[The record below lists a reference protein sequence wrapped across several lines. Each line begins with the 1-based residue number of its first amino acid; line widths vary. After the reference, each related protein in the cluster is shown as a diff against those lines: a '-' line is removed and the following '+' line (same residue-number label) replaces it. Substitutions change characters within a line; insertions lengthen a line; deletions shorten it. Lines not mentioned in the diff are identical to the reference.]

1 MHIFD
6 YLINSIM
13 LPFLNYSYHNLY
25 PNYGIAIILLTLV
38 VKIIFYPLT
47 KKQFEALKLNQM
59 LQPKLKEI
67 QEKFK
72 KQPEILQKK
81 IMEFW
86 KEHKMNP
93 LSGCLPMLVQLPFF
107 IAIFLTMQ
115 STGFKSVISQPGINP
130 GLFSFWLPNLGMP
143 DQTFILPI
151 IIAVSTYWSQKVMVV
166 DPQQAKLFV
175 FMPVLM
181 LFISWKMPA
190 GVLLY
195 WAVSTIISTLQQM
208 WIMKKFDQK
217 QSAAI
222 VLEKNK

>member
-1 MHIFD
+1 
-6 YLINSIM
+6 M
-13 LPFLNYSYHNLY
+13 LPFLNYSYHNIY

-38 VKIIFYPLT
+38 VKIVFYPLT
-47 KKQFEALKLNQM
+47 KKQFEALKKNQI

-72 KQPEILQKK
+72 KQPEVLQKK
-81 IMEFW
+81 VMEFW
-86 KEHKMNP
+86 KENQMNP

-115 STGFKSVISQPGINP
+115 SQAFKDIISQAGINP
-130 GLFSFWLPNLGMP
+130 GLFPFWLPNLGLP
-143 DQTFILPI
+143 DNTMILPI
-151 IIAVSTYWSQKVMVV
+151 IIGISTYWSQKVMVI
-166 DPQQAKLFV
+166 DPQQAKLFI

-181 LFISWKMPA
+181 MFISWKMPA

-195 WAVSTIISTLQQM
+195 WAVSTIISTLQQI

-217 QSAAI
+217 QEQKI
-222 VLEKNK
+222 